1 VVAAIHAVQA
11 RFAQK
16 EIKLPAARERGRGQ
30 HRAAHA
36 APQVAAQ
43 RAARQDGAGV
53 RLDDDEVAV
62 GLQRE
67 PFGVGHEGLRF
78 TLGRLLQQQLCR
90 GVHRFEPGRERAD
103 LRIELRQAPCLVG
116 LVAHLAAQRLGDGAQ
131 AFQKARRVVRELAQR
146 LVQRPGQHAAR
157 HAHARRAPGAVLG
170 LERLAVQVHHQA
182 RQVLQVLAQLA
193 GVARDVGHLGHLHQR
208 ADAQRAAGE
217 PVDPGEA
224 AQVRAAGELVER
236 GGGQVVRLV
245 QHQQAVV
252 QLGQHARAQDDSSRS
267 WLATI
272 TCAPTSALR
281 WS

>member
-1 VVAAIHAVQA
+1 MPCRPDSRRKKSNCPQLVSVAEVSTAPRTLLHRWPRSVLPGRMGLACALTTMKSPSVSSVNHLA
-11 RFAQK
+11 LGT
-16 EIKLPAARERGRGQ
+16 KL
-30 HRAAHA
+30 
-36 APQVAAQ
+36 V
-43 RAARQDGAGV
+43 
-53 RLDDDEVAV
+53 
-62 GLQRE
+62 
-67 PFGVGHEGLRF
+67 RF
-78 TLGRLLQQQLCR
+78 TLGRLLQQQLGR
-90 GVHRFEPGRERAD
+90 GVHGFEPGRERAD
-103 LRIELRQAPCLVG
+103 LRIELRQTPRLVG
-116 LVAHLAAQRLGDGAQ
+116 LVAHLGAQRLGDGAQ

-146 LVQRPGQHAAR
+146 LVQCLGQHAAR

-193 GVARDVGHLGHLHQR
+193 GVARDVGHLAHLHQR

-272 TCAPTSALR
+272 TCAPTRALR